1 MFGFTQK
8 TETKNTADV
17 QLDTM
22 KAILDHVDNMIL
34 LCDTSHENNVFYV
47 NQTAKN
53 VFEKYRNEMT
63 QVLRGADPSTA
74 QGSSI
79 HRFHH
84 NPERVRRILQELGSG
99 AKNATHVADIPLGS
113 ITLRTKAYPIWDAAD
128 SSKVKCY
135 LACWEDITSKVKHEE
150 LQKDVAC
157 KANELHEQV
166 SYIAATM
173 EEVSTSIDEVAHTT
187 AEASNRG
194 NSAFESANEGQV
206 VVEGAVR
213 GMRDVAELVR
223 TTAGVIGQ
231 LNTQSDKIG
240 VIVGVIKDI
249 ADQTNLL
256 ALNAAIE
263 AARAG
268 DTGRGFAVVADE
280 VRKLSERT
288 AKATAEIGA
297 LIHSIQMEIER
308 AVGTMNSGE
317 KDVTAGEEKA
327 ISAEKALVRIVQDVG
342 AMRNLIGEISG
353 ASEQQASSVRDIAQ
367 RLEIITSQQS

>member
-8 TETKNTADV
+8 TETKNTADA

-22 KAILDHVDNMIL
+22 KAVLDHVDNMVL

-53 VFEKYRNEMT
+53 VFEQYRQEMT
-63 QVLRGADPSTA
+63 QVLRGADPTAA
-74 QGSSI
+74 QGGSI
-79 HRFHH
+79 HRFHTD
-84 NPERVRRILQELGSG
+84 PDRVRRILEKLGSG
-99 AKNATHVADIPLGS
+99 ARNASHVADIPLGS
-113 ITLRTKAYPIWDAAD
+113 ITLRTKAFPIWDATD

-135 LACWEDITSKVKHEE
+135 LACWEDITSKLKHEN
-150 LQKDVAC
+150 LQQDVAS
-157 KANELHEQV
+157 KASQLHEQV
-166 SYIAATM
+166 SYIASTM
-173 EEVSTSIDEVAHTT
+173 EQVSTSIDEVAHTT
-187 AEASNRG
+187 SEASNRG
-194 NSAFESANEGQV
+194 NSAFSSANEGQV
-206 VVEGAVR
+206 VVEGAVQ
-213 GMRDVAELVR
+213 GMRDVALLVR

-288 AKATAEIGA
+288 AKATAEIGE
-297 LIHSIQMEIER
+297 LIHSIQIEIER
-308 AVGTMNSGE
+308 AVGTMTSGE
-317 KDVTAGEEKA
+317 KEVSAGEEKA
-327 ISAEKALVRIVQDVG
+327 VSAEKALARIVQDVG
-342 AMRNLIGEISG
+342 AMRNLISEITN
-353 ASEQQASSVRDIAQ
+353 ATEQQASSVRDVAQ
-367 RLEIITSQQS
+367 RLEVITSNQ